1 MSINSLS
8 DNPAILASLNIG
20 VSQWIPIPIPY
31 NQFAFTTAGSNN
43 PVTANGTFALFN
55 NGNTY
60 RLVCYTFPATTVNTF
75 TNSILYQL
83 EAGDITLNIN
93 PVPDESL
100 IIPSEYLPPQGI
112 FFTFPCSVRP
122 EGHEYGTGICYMSA
136 VPVIQGGVEDGTVR
150 LQFNSSEAIGLN
162 TVVQVEFQNMFE
174 WTLDPEPAAPAPPLL
189 LANRVI
195 EEQEQEHVPLQFHS
209 IPGYP
214 QSRVN

>member
-8 DNPAILASLNIG
+8 DNPAILASLNLG

-31 NQFAFTTAGSNN
+31 NQFAFTTAGSGN

-60 RLVCYTFPATTVNTF
+60 RLVCYAFPATIVQTF
-75 TNSILYQL
+75 TNYILYQL
-83 EAGDITLNIN
+83 EAGDTTLNIN

-112 FFTFPCSVRP
+112 FFTFPCTVRP
-122 EGHEYGTGICYMSA
+122 EGQAYGTGQCFMSA
-136 VPVIQGGVEDGTVR
+136 APVIQGGIEDGTVR

-174 WTLDPEPAAPAPPLL
+174 WTLDPEPSPAPLQLL
-189 LANRVI
+189 SASNAI
-195 EEQEQEHVPLQFHS
+195 EEQENVPLQYYS

>member
-20 VSQWIPIPIPY
+20 VSQWTPIAIPY
-31 NQFAFTTAGSNN
+31 NQMVFTTAGAGN

-60 RLVCYTFPATTVNTF
+60 RLVCYAFPATSITTF
-75 TNSILYQL
+75 TNYILYQL
-83 EAGDITLNIN
+83 EAGDTTLNIN

-112 FFTFPCSVRP
+112 FFTFPCAIRP
-122 EGHEYGTGICYMSA
+122 EGQAYGTGQCYMSA
-136 VPVIQGGVEDGTVR
+136 VPQIQGGVEDGTVR
-150 LQFNSSEAIGLN
+150 LQFNSSGAIGLN

-174 WTLDPEPAAPAPPLL
+174 WTLDTEPPAPAPPLL
-189 LANRVI
+189 LASNAI
-195 EEQEQEHVPLQFHS
+195 EEHENVQLQYNS